1 MHIANSAQEE
11 INESFE
17 RIDENGDR
25 SISFDEYARLMLEI
39 VPVLSEVA
47 LRASF
52 DAIDKD
58 HDGDVSPEEFRA
70 WCVAR

>member
-1 MHIANSAQEE
+1 MHIANFAQDE
-11 INESFE
+11 IDESFE

-25 SISFDEYARLMLEI
+25 SISFDEYAHLMLEI

-52 DAIDKD
+52 DAVDQD
-58 HDGDVSPEEFRA
+58 QDGCVSLEEFRA
-70 WCVAR
+70 WCR

>member
-1 MHIANSAQEE
+1 MHIANFAQAE
-11 INESFE
+11 IDESFE

-39 VPVLSEVA
+39 VCDRPESS

-58 HDGDVSPEEFRA
+58 QDGRVSLEEFRA
-70 WCVAR
+70 WCR

>member
-1 MHIANSAQEE
+1 MHIANFAQEE
-11 INESFE
+11 IDESFE

-47 LRASF
+47 LRVSF
-52 DAIDKD
+52 DAIDQD
-58 HDGDVSPEEFRA
+58 QDGCVSLEEFRT
-70 WCVAR
+70 WCR

>member
-1 MHIANSAQEE
+1 MHFANFAQAE
-11 INESFE
+11 IDESFE

-25 SISFDEYARLMLEI
+25 SISFDEYSRLMLEI
-39 VPVLSEVA
+39 VHDRPESE

-58 HDGDVSPEEFRA
+58 QDGRVSLEEFRA
-70 WCVAR
+70 WCR

>member
-1 MHIANSAQEE
+1 MHIANLAREE
-11 INESFE
+11 IDESFE

-39 VPVLSEVA
+39 VQDRPESA

-58 HDGDVSPEEFRA
+58 QDGRVSLEEFRA
-70 WCVAR
+70 WCR

>member
-1 MHIANSAQEE
+1 MHIANFAQAE
-11 INESFE
+11 IDESFE

-25 SISFDEYARLMLEI
+25 SISFDEYVRLMLEI
-39 VPVLSEVA
+39 VHDRPESE

-58 HDGDVSPEEFRA
+58 HDGCVSLDEFRA
-70 WCVAR
+70 WCR

>member
-1 MHIANSAQEE
+1 MHIANFAQAE
-11 INESFE
+11 IDESFE

-25 SISFDEYARLMLEI
+25 SISFEEYARLMLEI
-39 VPVLSEVA
+39 VHDRPESA

-58 HDGDVSPEEFRA
+58 QDGRVSLEEFRA
-70 WCVAR
+70 WCR

>member
-1 MHIANSAQEE
+1 MHIANFAQVE
-11 INESFE
+11 IDESFE

-47 LRASF
+47 LRVSF
-52 DAIDKD
+52 DAIDQD
-58 HDGDVSPEEFRA
+58 QDGCVSLEEFRA
-70 WCVAR
+70 WCR